1 MAVTRIDELPE
12 LSSMDDIDLT
22 LLNSQVAGS
31 GLPVTQHVKGQT
43 IQTNL
48 LNDYELSDTITF
60 ILDGGGATVEALPEY
75 NANTGF
81 ETGNATSSSTRTL
94 S

>member
-12 LSSMDDIDLT
+12 LSSMDDLDLT

-43 IQTNL
+43 IQT
-48 LNDYELSDTITF
+48 LSLIH
-60 ILDGGGATVEALPEY
+60 I
-75 NANTGF
+75 
-81 ETGNATSSSTRTL
+81 
-94 S
+94 